1 MYILNLTDTLIYDE
15 IKVIKSQFSE
25 IFIENK
31 CQLQNS
37 EIQFSIA
44 HNHLVQFAPNHSP
57 QMRLPFILKIRHEPG
72 VSNILQV
79 VDICL
84 VAPLS
89 SVKWECGLA
98 HLSRIFSKERS
109 PLKNETLE
117 MFLHLRNNQDLSQ
130 SI

>member
-1 MYILNLTDTLIYDE
+1 MPVTELG
-15 IKVIKSQFSE
+15 
-25 IFIENK
+25 
-31 CQLQNS
+31 NS
-37 EIQFSIA
+37 VPHCPQS
-44 HNHLVQFAPNHSP
+44 LVQFAPNHSP

-89 SVKWECGLA
+89 SVKCECGLE

-109 PLKNETLE
+109 
-117 MFLHLRNNQDLSQ
+117 
-130 SI
+130 